1 MEKQKLPNQTA
12 IMILGITSFIG
23 CCCTNG
29 ILGLI
34 LAGIGLHLAKKDEK
48 MHAENPDI
56 YDLGSLKT
64 WKTIKVYFLLKLS
77 PYLKKNLKLEQLSL
91 NLSFLK

>member
-29 ILGLI
+29 I
-34 LAGIGLHLAKKDEK
+34 
-48 MHAENPDI
+48 
-56 YDLGSLKT
+56 YRT
-64 WKTIKVYFLLKLS
+64 YFS
-77 PYLKKNLKLEQLSL
+77 RNWIASSQER
-91 NLSFLK
+91 